1 MEKLKIAFYTDSY
14 LPIKDGVTRYIVTM
28 RKELE
33 RRGHEV
39 FVITAGDQKT
49 QELAENDPHLIVLRG
64 IKFIDNKSILA
75 LDPTVLLQAINGRNF
90 DIIHAQSPFSVGLSA
105 AFISKITKARL
116 VTTFHT
122 HFFHRLALSKYIS
135 YVSGFLSSNRFLI
148 KISKFFMV
156 GYLKLYYF
164 GCDKVI
170 SPSKFAKRLLRRNGI
185 KNVEV
190 IENGVE
196 ITDTLKISKNEAR
209 QLIGFSKRDRIILYL
224 GRVDK
229 EKNLEFLLKAARPLA
244 KKGFKIIIAGRGPHL
259 DEYRNKSMI
268 MGLENVY
275 FPGFI
280 KEEEKRY
287 YYRAADIFCNPSTFD
302 TACLADIEA
311 MNFNLPILV
320 PKIGAQA
327 EFLKKGNGGETFSTN
342 NISEFVVKAMKII
355 KSKRRYIPR
364 FVARKFNIKVS
375 ADKLIAL
382 YKRVLSNKH
391 TIF

>member
-14 LPIKDGVTRYIVTM
+14 LPIKDGVTRYIATM

-39 FVITAGDQKT
+39 FVITAGDRKT
-49 QELAENDPHLIVLRG
+49 RELAETDPHLIVLRG
-64 IKFIDNKSILA
+64 IKFIDNKSVLA
-75 LDPTVLLQAINGRNF
+75 LDPTVLLQAITGRNF
-90 DIIHAQSPFSVGLSA
+90 DIIHAHSPFSVGLSA
-105 AFISKITKARL
+105 AFISRITKARL
-116 VTTFHT
+116 VSTFHT

-135 YVSGFLSSNRFLI
+135 YTSEFLSSNRVLL

-156 GYLKLYYF
+156 GYLKLYYL

-190 IENGVE
+190 VENGVT
-196 ITDTLKISKNEAR
+196 ITDKLKISKGESR
-209 QLIGFSKRDRIILYL
+209 KLLGFSGKDKIILYL

-229 EKNLEFLLKAARPLA
+229 EKNLAFLLKAAKSLA
-244 KKGFKIIIAGRGPHL
+244 KKGFKIVIAGRGPHL
-259 DEYRNKSMI
+259 DYYRNKSM
-268 MGLENVY
+268 MRGLENVY
-275 FPGFI
+275 FAGFI
-280 KEEEKRY
+280 KEEEKKY

-302 TACLADIEA
+302 TACIADLEA

-327 EFLKKGNGGETFSTN
+327 EFITKGNSGETFSTN
-342 NISEFVVKAMKII
+342 NVSEFVAKATKIM
-355 KSKRRYIPR
+355 KSKRHYLPR
-364 FVARKFNIKVS
+364 FVARKFNIRAS
-375 ADKLIAL
+375 ADKLVTL
-382 YKRVLSNKH
+382 YRKVLSKKR